1 MHACLINPKETN
13 VQYTKKRA
21 SPIDKISKAK
31 PAMVNG
37 AETKGHEQELAEQYE
52 DTETKR
58 IQILGPLSLFQI
70 EKTGALKTYKIS
82 SSQIRAVSCVANYF
96 SSDPEQRSNQ
106 RCK

>member
-37 AETKGHEQELAEQYE
+37 AETKGHE
-52 DTETKR
+52 
-58 IQILGPLSLFQI
+58 
-70 EKTGALKTYKIS
+70 
-82 SSQIRAVSCVANYF
+82 
-96 SSDPEQRSNQ
+96 
-106 RCK
+106 